1 MADLN
6 TFNTAAPS
14 GLSTNHEE
22 IALDVMLHTAITAP
36 YKGSIPVVSSENKNP
51 RVHMDTLPAPT
62 ADGTLEGADLTG
74 GGDLFDGVGDYV
86 AQAQEW
92 TVKGSITTQ
101 QEAHNSAV
109 NATYEG
115 TVDKLGKIL
124 VRNCENTL
132 VGSQDKTT
140 DVLGATAGVTE
151 GLGSFTDPTNTNF
164 ASDYRT
170 KTSSVFSGALA
181 DVDDAALDAL
191 VASIYAEGGEYE
203 NLTMLAWPKLRSA
216 IVYNTTR
223 NAGTAS
229 KVDYNVDGVG
239 VIPYNVEQLDTAYG
253 KMNIINSNPQTGSE
267 SFGLGYIY
275 DPKYL
280 SLHQIWG
287 ERLYTDLPFDG
298 GKKVLA
304 TSYYASHGCQGANR
318 LGKIDCA
325 S

>member
-6 TFNTAAPS
+6 TFNSALPS

-22 IALDVMLHTAITAP
+22 IALDVMLHTAVTAP
-36 YKGSIPVVSSENKNP
+36 YKGSLSVVSSDNKNP

-62 ADGTLEGADLTG
+62 DVGTLEGADLTG

-92 TVKGSITTQ
+92 TATGSITTQ
-101 QEAHNSAV
+101 QEAMNSAV
-109 NATYEG
+109 DATYEG
-115 TVDKLGKIL
+115 TVSKLGKIL
-124 VRNCENTL
+124 ARNCENTL
-132 VGSQDKTT
+132 VGSQDKET
-140 DVLGATAGVTE
+140 DILGSVAGVTE
-151 GLGSFTDPTNTNF
+151 GIGSFTDPTNTNF
-164 ASDYRT
+164 AAAYRT
-170 KTSSVFSGALA
+170 KTSSVNTGALSA
-181 DVDDAALDAL
+181 ITDQVLDGL
-191 VASIYAEGGEYE
+191 IASIYAEGGEYE

-229 KVDYNVDGVG
+229 RVDYNVEGVG
-239 VIPYNVEQLDTAYG
+239 VIPYNVEQMDTAYG
-253 KMNIINSNPQTGSE
+253 KMNMINSNPQTGTE
-267 SFGLGYIY
+267 AFGLGYIY

-318 LGKIDCA
+318 LGKIDCT